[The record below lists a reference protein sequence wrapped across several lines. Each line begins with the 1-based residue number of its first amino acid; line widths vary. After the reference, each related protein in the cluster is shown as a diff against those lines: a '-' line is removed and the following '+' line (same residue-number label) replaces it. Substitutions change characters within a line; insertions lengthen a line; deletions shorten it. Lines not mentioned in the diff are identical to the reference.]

1 MPAIFKDFSHYQA
14 YNPIQDVNKYK
25 TLIENH
31 LKENINLLIT
41 TQSIKENL
49 DGSIVKLKIHEIP
62 EYTFAFSKTSEDLRI
77 DDKFSKAGN
86 LPSNNNFLETDI
98 LLNEAIH
105 LLLDQLE
112 LPNLYE
118 KKFKELDFATNHKN
132 SHLKKSG
139 IYPRLLKKKTLA
151 QKIKRNKSA
160 KFCND
165 DIRYQ
170 SNHPKKSKFSNAAVF
185 CIMDTSG
192 SMDSLKKELARN
204 FYFILYQFLK
214 LRYIN
219 VDLIFIAHSTSA
231 SEIDEYG
238 FFHQSQSGGTHISS
252 AYAKTLDII
261 SQRYNLSSWNLYA
274 FHCSDGDNWPN
285 DNYLALNLL
294 KELCSC
300 VNLFGYIEINNTLY
314 FSKLS
319 TLFQNEISNNN
330 FLNLK
335 ISKKLDVFE
344 AFKKI
349 CLIDYFEH

>member
-14 YNPIQDVNKYK
+14 YNPIQDANKYK
-25 TLIENH
+25 ALIENH

-49 DGSIVKLKIHEIP
+49 DGSIVKIKIHEIP
-62 EYTFAFSKTSEDLRI
+62 EYTFAFSTTSEDVRI
-77 DDKFSKAGN
+77 DDKPSKAGN
-86 LPSNNNFLETDI
+86 LPSNNNFFETDI
-98 LLNEAIH
+98 LLDEAIN

-118 KKFKELDFATNHKN
+118 KKFKELDFATSHKN
-132 SHLKKSG
+132 SRLKKSG
-139 IYPRLLKKKTLA
+139 IYPRLAKKKTLA

-170 SNHPKKSKFSNAAVF
+170 CNHPKKNKFSNAAVF
-185 CIMDTSG
+185 CIMDTSS

-219 VDLIFIAHSTSA
+219 VDLIFIAHSTTA

-238 FFHQSQSGGTHISS
+238 FFHKSQNGGTRISS
-252 AYAKTLDII
+252 GYAKTLDII
-261 SQRYNLSSWNLYA
+261 SQRYNLAYWNLYA
-274 FHCSDGDNWPN
+274 FHCSDGDNWSN
-285 DNYLALNLL
+285 DNPLALKLL

-300 VNLFGYIEINNTLY
+300 VNLFGYIEINDTFY

-319 TLFQNEISNNN
+319 ALFQNEISNDN
-330 FLNLK
+330 FLYLK

-344 AFKKI
+344 AFKKV